1 MGCEQNIQSADDVV
15 AVVHDELSKPS
26 IKDWVGSGT
35 RLRVEKVD
43 CTRDWRGHLPSL
55 GIKLEGGL
63 LRDDT
68 GNHFF
73 LSMMRRGSS
82 IIICKTSTWM
92 YLYQYTTVYHLDVNI
107 YIHNVLFE
115 VDLNEPLK

>member
-1 MGCEQNIQSADDVV
+1 MSFFYGAKFPTEIKHGGIISRRVGCEQNIQSADDVV
-15 AVVHDELSKPS
+15 SVVHDELSKPS
-26 IKDWVGSGT
+26 IKDWVGCGT
-35 RLRVEKVD
+35 RLRVEKLD

-82 IIICKTSTWM
+82 IIIHKEK
-92 YLYQYTTVYHLDVNI
+92 YVEH
-107 YIHNVLFE
+107 
-115 VDLNEPLK
+115 